1 MKIISPRIHA
11 VLDYLTVLTLL
22 LAPTIYAFTRTPWT
36 VAYVLAASYL
46 VISLLTDYPLAWK
59 RVIPF
64 SIHGLIE
71 LVSVPVLFGLPWL
84 LGFSEDY
91 AARNFFI
98 ALAVITLFVWLLT
111 DFKKVTLNAPAR

>member
-1 MKIISPRIHA
+1 MKIISPRIHGI
-11 VLDYLTVLTLL
+11 LDYLTVLTLL
-22 LAPTIYAFTRTPWT
+22 LAPTIYVFTRTPWT

-84 LGFSEDY
+84 LGFNEDY